1 MISLDGTHV
10 AMITPFDQDNNIDEE
25 KYRNFIDFLIDHG
38 VDGIVAAGTTGESAT
53 MSHDEHQK
61 VIDIMVDQ
69 ANGRVTTI
77 AGAGSNATSEALD
90 LVKYVEDAGADAAL
104 VITPYYNKPQQSG
117 LYDHYKL
124 LDDATNIPI
133 IAYNVPSR
141 TGVDLSVDTI
151 IKLAQLD
158 DIVAIKEA
166 NPDLNKLANVFNR
179 LKKEEITDFT
189 VLSGND
195 SLTLPMIAQG
205 ARGVISVAA
214 NVMPTEMS
222 DMVNSA
228 LNADYVRSQEL
239 SNYLFDLMDVLF
251 IEASPAPTKQALNL
265 MGMDMGGLRMP
276 INPISE
282 SNDIILQEVLKE
294 YNLIE

>member
-77 AGAGSNATSEALD
+77 AGAGSNATSEALG

-251 IEASPAPTKQALNL
+251 IEASPAPTKRALNL

-294 YNLIE
+294 YNLVE

>member
-77 AGAGSNATSEALD
+77 AGAGSNATS
-90 LVKYVEDAGADAAL
+90 EDAGADAAL

>member
-77 AGAGSNATSEALD
+77 AGAGSNATSEALG

-124 LDDATNIPI
+124 LDDATNVPI

-158 DIVAIKEA
+158 DIIAIKEA
-166 NPDLNKLANVFNR
+166 NPDLNKLANVFSR

-222 DMVNSA
+222 NMVNSA
-228 LNADYVRSQEL
+228 LDANYVRSQEL

-251 IEASPAPTKQALNL
+251 IEASPAPTKRALNL

-282 SNDIILQEVLKE
+282 ANDVILQEVLKE

>member
-1 MISLDGTHV
+1 MSLDGTHV